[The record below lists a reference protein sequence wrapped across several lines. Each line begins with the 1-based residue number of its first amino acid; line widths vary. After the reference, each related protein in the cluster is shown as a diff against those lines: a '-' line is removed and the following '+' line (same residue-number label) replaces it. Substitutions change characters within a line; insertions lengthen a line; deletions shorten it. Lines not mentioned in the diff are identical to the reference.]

1 MESAISSEA
10 ARERAAVQSYLV
22 QHKVNDMLCS
32 MLESMCIERPANPH
46 QFVVDWMCSQYP
58 ASIKVT
64 TDVASRA
71 LPVETS
77 QVEDDELVDDDDFET
92 EEKPANGAPDMSI
105 QMAMSLNRNN
115 ATRRRSAVSAESVDP
130 QNIAKLY
137 ERKVH
142 EKAADVRD
150 KLKEKV
156 SHNFLF
162 STLDADQLEILLDA
176 MFEKAFKAGDT
187 IIKQGE
193 EGDNFYLVFNGACD
207 VYLNKGGE
215 EKLVLSCFE
224 GDSFGELALLY
235 NAPRAATVKAS
246 SDCTLYAVDR
256 ITFKFIM
263 MDTTMSKRQTYEGF
277 LEKVPLLSSLTANE
291 RRTVADALKPTT
303 FSDNDVIIHQ
313 HDVRPARGA
322 RQRPRAWVR
331 RDTLVRSANERAR
344 PRGPSMPPCPR
355 RAHVRAQAGDTFF
368 LLEKGHVVCTSMS
381 NGVVQELGRCA
392 PGDYFGEIALLT
404 NRPRAATVTAVGEV
418 TVLALDRRTFTRV
431 LGPLADVLKRNM
443 AMYNAY
449 MVHKI

>member
-313 HDVRPARGA
+313 HD
-322 RQRPRAWVR
+322 
-331 RDTLVRSANERAR
+331 
-344 PRGPSMPPCPR
+344 
-355 RAHVRAQAGDTFF
+355 AGDTFF